1 MEVTLCL
8 RGRSQVLPALEGR
21 GQTVSELRAGPKSP
35 AASQDAPQATL
46 CSYLDQAALLTFGQ
60 RFLDISG
67 IFFKYKV
74 KILEVMRTL
83 KMSNVEVQP
92 FSSPYFRL
100 RK

>member
-1 MEVTLCL
+1 M
-8 RGRSQVLPALEGR
+8 LPALEGR

-74 KILEVMRTL
+74 KILDPSR
-83 KMSNVEVQP
+83 SWWVQIP
-92 FSSPYFRL
+92 PGTFTSCVPCTSD
-100 RK
+100 

>member
-67 IFFKYKV
+67 IFF
-74 KILEVMRTL
+74 TAAG
-83 KMSNVEVQP
+83 
-92 FSSPYFRL
+92 
-100 RK
+100 